1 MNKNEYLNAL
11 KEALKDT
18 DESILEEIVS
28 DYEEHFQIGM
38 EYGKSEEQICKELG
52 SIEDLAQEIKEVYNA
67 DSKED
72 KKAEEEQSDTKNSK
86 NKGWHSGIYYIDGEK
101 IGDAI
106 NSALDTAGDAISKID
121 VNEIGRTVKSTIDQ
135 ATSSINS
142 FANSYFK
149 NQEKDPFDPKWNT
162 EGYTENVSK
171 SYDDTV
177 EPEEAQK
184 DTVSYDTESA
194 AEPSKEV
201 PDDTAGKVNETVA
214 AESSSSWDQQATVPE
229 EIKNIDS
236 PNDDVDFN
244 LMIDGIHA
252 DVSVRKSSNGKINFN
267 YVNNGNERQRQM
279 YEFYSYKEGN
289 TVYAGIRR
297 VGKAVFFFNFKLYS
311 TIINVEIPDD
321 MNNVNIKTASGS
333 IELSGVN
340 ADRIQAA
347 TASGDIEADN
357 TEAKF
362 LSLKSASGDIKAR
375 NITSDVI
382 DANSLSGDVD
392 TVNIKASEC
401 KVRSTSGDVDIND
414 FSINNADVSSISGDI
429 KISRVSGEGLRVS
442 STSGDISAEMNVKKC
457 YLNSK
462 SGDIDAN
469 CLGDLIL
476 ESGST
481 SGDINVKLK
490 NNNNGYNI
498 KARTISGEL
507 YIDYDRMHQRDL
519 KTGTYTHG
527 NLGSELNLSS
537 VSGDIHLYD

>member
-1 MNKNEYLNAL
+1 MNKNEYLSAL

-52 SIEDLAQEIKEVYNA
+52 SIEDLAQEIKEVYNT

-72 KKAEEEQSDTKNSK
+72 KKAEEEQSNTKNSK

-142 FANSYFK
+142 FANNYFK
-149 NQEKDPFDPKWNT
+149 NQEKYPFDPKWNT

-171 SYDDTV
+171 SYDETV

-194 AEPSKEV
+194 AEPSKDV
-201 PDDTAGKVNETVA
+201 PDDTAGKVNETEA
-214 AESSSSWDQQATVPE
+214 AGSGNSWEQPAAIPE
-229 EIKNIDS
+229 DNKNTNS
-236 PNDDVDFN
+236 QNNDVDFN

-297 VGKAVFFFNFKLYS
+297 VGKAVFLFNFKLYS

-321 MNNVNIKTASGS
+321 MNNVTIKTASGS

-340 ADRIQAA
+340 ADRILAT

-357 TEAKF
+357 TEVKF
-362 LSLKSASGDIKAR
+362 LSLKSASGDIEAR
-375 NITSDVI
+375 NITADVV

-414 FSINNADVSSISGDI
+414 FTINNADVSSISGDI